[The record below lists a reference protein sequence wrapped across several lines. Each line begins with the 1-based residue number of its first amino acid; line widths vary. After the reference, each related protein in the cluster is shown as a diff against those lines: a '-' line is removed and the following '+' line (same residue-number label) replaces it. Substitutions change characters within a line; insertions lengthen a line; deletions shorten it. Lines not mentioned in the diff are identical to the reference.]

1 MDKVTVLFLCVHNS
15 ARSQMAEAL
24 LKEMGGDRFEVS
36 SAGLEPGELN
46 PLAVRAMAEIG
57 IDISKNKTKSVLDF
71 VKEGRLFQHVITVCN
86 AEENERCPIFP
97 SISRKQHWNLPDPAS
112 FQGSDNEKLEKTRSV
127 RDDLRRRIERWL
139 EEPSD

>member
-1 MDKVTVLFLCVHNS
+1 
-15 ARSQMAEAL
+15 MAEAL

-36 SAGLEPGELN
+36 SAGLEPGKLN
-46 PLAVRAMAEIG
+46 PLAVRALAEIG

-139 EEPSD
+139 EELSADKNSR

>member
-1 MDKVTVLFLCVHNS
+1 MDKISVLFLCVHNS

-71 VKEGRLFQHVITVCN
+71 VREGRLFQHVITVCN